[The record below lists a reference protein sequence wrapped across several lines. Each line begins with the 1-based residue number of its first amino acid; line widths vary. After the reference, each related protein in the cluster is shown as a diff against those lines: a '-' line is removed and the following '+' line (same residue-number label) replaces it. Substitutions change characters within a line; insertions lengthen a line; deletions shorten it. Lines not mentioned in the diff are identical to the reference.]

1 MKKDLKEL
9 IEELD
14 PPTFEKYVE
23 DFLSNYKDEDSFLNY
38 FKTTYLN
45 RKEKWAYCYRLNLGV
60 NVNMKLE
67 RWHRSLKHEEGNG
80 TVMKRLDK
88 TLNLVLKACTKK
100 LIGRLTTLER
110 GKLTKRVQLIRK
122 RHSIEMDEDVYSIYQ
137 MEDKF
142 IITKSDGQFMNS
154 YDVKINDKTCH
165 CAIKCID
172 CNVCEHT
179 CPCTCV
185 DSNIRFLICKHIH
198 FVSKKFG
205 ISRGEKNNASM
216 CAEDNAL
223 IIDVTEDEVS
233 QYEEKDIIIKQLHK
247 KPRLDIDQDKS
258 EIEDLMQSISR
269 AIQKTDSPED
279 VAYVKDH
286 LKNINAYL
294 NSTNKPSKLQIAK
307 TSNNIASNKKN

>member
-1 MKKDLKEL
+1 
-9 IEELD
+9 
-14 PPTFEKYVE
+14 
-23 DFLSNYKDEDSFLNY
+23 
-38 FKTTYLN
+38 
-45 RKEKWAYCYRLNLGV
+45 
-60 NVNMKLE
+60 
-67 RWHRSLKHEEGNG
+67 
-80 TVMKRLDK
+80 
-88 TLNLVLKACTKK
+88 
-100 LIGRLTTLER
+100 
-110 GKLTKRVQLIRK
+110 
-122 RHSIEMDEDVYSIYQ
+122 
-137 MEDKF
+137 
-142 IITKSDGQFMNS
+142 MNS

-165 CAIKCID
+165 CAIERID
-172 CNVCEHT
+172 CNVCIHT
-179 CPCTCV
+179 CTCTCV
-185 DSNIRFLICKHIH
+185 DYNIRFLICKHIH
-198 FVSKKFG
+198 FVCKKFG

-307 TSNNIASNKKN
+307 TSNNIPSNKKIKLQRTLQTKKEA